1 MCLKLGNKRHCL
13 TLLSI
18 LGGLQVLI
26 SLPIIAL
33 SFVVFFQTT
42 LGAALSPFWCGFV
55 VSAFEFS
62 ICLFLFIRLHKLF
75 NQPYSQMGKLTMRY
89 SHFGCVKHSLIFITS
104 LDIEYIFTILH
115 YHKHSYAIRR
125 LMLNMFINSLPSN
138 QSCTSKKLF
147 GG

>member
-1 MCLKLGNKRHCL
+1 MEFHKPRAQMLLIIFSIGSCSRLCCMCKSGPASFFEQVLQRVEYLDRRKMCLKLGNKRHCL

-55 VSAFEFS
+55 VSTFELLVFS
-62 ICLFLFIRLHKLF
+62 LFSFLHKYF
-75 NQPYSQMGKLTMRY
+75 NQPYTDRQ
-89 SHFGCVKHSLIFITS
+89 VNDALI
-104 LDIEYIFTILH
+104 
-115 YHKHSYAIRR
+115 
-125 LMLNMFINSLPSN
+125 N
-138 QSCTSKKLF
+138 CTSF
-147 GG
+147 

>member
-62 ICLFLFIRLHKLF
+62 ILFVFIY
-75 NQPYSQMGKLTMRY
+75 PLT
-89 SHFGCVKHSLIFITS
+89 
-104 LDIEYIFTILH
+104 
-115 YHKHSYAIRR
+115 
-125 LMLNMFINSLPSN
+125 
-138 QSCTSKKLF
+138 
-147 GG
+147 